1 MGRFLMRHT
10 SVLCAALAAAAVLA
24 ATPVRAAGDAKR
36 GADLFADN
44 CGDCH
49 SVKEGGGNRK
59 GPNLFGVIGR
69 KSGTVPGFDYSDANK
84 AKDWIWTPERL
95 EPYLASPKSVVP
107 GTIMKF
113 KGDPDPK
120 ERADIIAFLLTLHK

>member
-1 MGRFLMRHT
+1 MRHL

-24 ATPVRAAGDAKR
+24 ATPARAAGDAKR

-69 KSGTVPGFDYSDANK
+69 KSGTVPGFD
-84 AKDWIWTPERL
+84 I
-95 EPYLASPKSVVP
+95 PKPTRPRTGSGRP
-107 GTIMKF
+107 SGWSRILRRRKRWC
-113 KGDPDPK
+113 PAPS
-120 ERADIIAFLLTLHK
+120 